1 MSGKGLYEKWGLIV
15 ACLVVLSVITGI
27 AMKYR
32 LLPGLDGEDDGDLTG
47 MMGVEIFV
55 TYANGDTKTIA
66 PENPLSAFTLGITGL
81 IGGEIS
87 NLEPRVKYKANWA
100 GTLSHWEIT
109 GWLKTYMDGTL
120 IDDRAIIENPTT
132 DHVIAKGFYKEIAS
146 LSYTASELEDL
157 AFTEGRHEM
166 RVAGFL
172 LLKITFADGD
182 DDTKSASHDIVY
194 KFDYVE
200 DAPLSMITEF
210 SIQSYAYPT
219 FQ

>member
-1 MSGKGLYEKWGLIV
+1 MGEGLYEKWGPIV
-15 ACLVVLSVITGI
+15 AGLVIISVLTGVALRYKLI
-27 AMKYR
+27 
-32 LLPGLDGEDDGDLTG
+32 PGLDDTDFTG
-47 MMGVEIFV
+47 MMGVEILV

-87 NLEPRVKYKANWA
+87 NLEPRIKYKANWE
-100 GTLSHWEIT
+100 GTLSDWEIS
-109 GWLKTYMDGTL
+109 GWLKTYMDGTM

-157 AFTEGRHEM
+157 AWSEGRHEL

-172 LLKITFADGD
+172 LLRITFADGTVGD
-182 DDTKSASHDIVY
+182 PMSASHDIVY
-194 KFDYVE
+194 KFDYIE

-210 SIQSYAYPT
+210 SIQTYAYPT

>member
-1 MSGKGLYEKWGLIV
+1 MKQTQWVQIAVGIV
-15 ACLVVLSVITGI
+15 VIAVITGV
-27 AMKYR
+27 AMRYK
-32 LLPGLDGEDDGDLTG
+32 LIPGLDDEDDGALTG
-47 MMGVEIFV
+47 MMGVEIFI

-66 PENPLSAFTLGITGL
+66 PETPLSAFTLGITGL

-87 NLEPRVKYKANWA
+87 NLEPRVKYKANWD
-100 GTLSHWEIT
+100 GTLSNWEIT

-120 IDDRAIIENPTT
+120 IDDRAIIENADTA
-132 DHVIAKGFYKEIAS
+132 HVIAKGFYKEIAS
-146 LSYTASELEDL
+146 LSYTASELEEL
-157 AFTEGRHEM
+157 AYSEGRHEM

-172 LLKITFADGD
+172 LLRITFADGE

-194 KFDYVE
+194 KFDYIE

-219 FQ
+219 FK